1 MAAGLVEYLMIEV
14 SVSLLRRYGDDGG
27 EGAVVCG
34 GGGAEEGQRRG
45 PRGTW
50 WKGWKMNTTTPYG
63 LQKGTPKGSTFKNK
77 AVESYVLSIASKE
90 EKCGSKSV
98 RTGLSKDS
106 TDTSACPDIIFS

>member
-1 MAAGLVEYLMIEV
+1 M
-14 SVSLLRRYGDDGG
+14 RRGG
-27 EGAVVCG
+27 GGGG
-34 GGGAEEGQRRG
+34 GGGAEEDQRRG

-50 WKGWKMNTTTPYG
+50 WKGWKMNTATPYG

-90 EKCGSKSV
+90 EKGGSKSV